1 MSLIGHGGGLPPLFG
16 LVLSL
21 GWFLSEDY
29 FGYGKNF
36 IIKNHMK
43 TILKHLWRD
52 KVSLSMLLL
61 TIAFAIVGFAPFMY
75 LLIFFILRG
84 IIWEGQYVESL
95 NKYVT
100 DAKYREILGLD
111 KKKVTPVIELIFQII
126 TVLAVI
132 GAVIYIIIN
141 K

>member
-1 MSLIGHGGGLPPLFG
+1 
-16 LVLSL
+16 
-21 GWFLSEDY
+21 
-29 FGYGKNF
+29 
-36 IIKNHMK
+36 MK

-52 KVSLSMLLL
+52 KVSLAMLLL

-75 LLIFFILRG
+75 LLIPFILRG

-100 DAKYREILGLD
+100 VAKYREILGLD
-111 KKKVTPVIELIFQII
+111 KKKITPVIELIFQII

-132 GAVIYIIIN
+132 GVVIYIIIN
-141 K
+141 